1 MTKTNEITELA
12 IKRHDIDA
20 SHFQDTYLNTNPEK
34 LSTHQAAFL
43 KGRALVLDELKNVL
57 ATLPKGA
64 RILDVG
70 CGTAHL
76 TNWIKNMGF
85 EVYGI
90 EPSAE
95 MLAFAKKNFPD
106 IEIKQGISSK
116 IDYPDNHFDLIVAF
130 EVFRYLHKDENIKSF
145 HEFKRVLKSDGSF
158 FITQVNRYCSDFYY
172 FFHNL
177 KAVYSKIVN
186 RVHHYCNFTT
196 AGEQEQQIKSA
207 GFNNVFTVGRYC
219 GTVRIAYKLG
229 KGFGNA
235 YYNFMEKIYGKQRF
249 LNSFSK
255 NTSAHLIVVAKK

>member
-20 SHFQDTYLNTNPEK
+20 SHFQETYINNNPKE
-34 LSTHQAAFL
+34 LDSHQVVFL
-43 KGRALVLDELKNVL
+43 KGRALVLDELKIVL
-57 ATLPKGA
+57 SQLPKGA
-64 RILDVG
+64 KILDVG

-85 EVYGI
+85 DVCGI
-90 EPSAE
+90 EPSEE
-95 MLAFAKKNFPD
+95 MLGFARKNFPE

-116 IDYPDNHFDLIVAF
+116 IDYPDNHFDLVVAF

-145 HEFKRVLKSDGSF
+145 HEINRVMKKGGSF
-158 FITQVNRYCSDFYY
+158 FFTQVNRYCSDFYY
-172 FFHNL
+172 FFHNV
-177 KAVYSKIVN
+177 KAVYSKIIK

-196 AGEQEQQIKSA
+196 AGEQEQQIKAA
-207 GFNNVFTVGRYC
+207 GYSEVFTVGRYC
-219 GTVRIAYKLG
+219 GTVRIVYKLG
-229 KGFGNA
+229 KGIGNA
-235 YYNFMEKIYGKQRF
+235 WYNLMEKIYGKQRF